1 MPENTSYEWKHPLP
15 KVFDKNGTFRDFNF
29 ANHYFVKAINSIN
42 KSQILFKHNQ
52 MEAEKEAD
60 KRYMKFIKLK
70 AIKDDKMDN
79 TVERIK

>member
-1 MPENTSYEWKHPLP
+1 
-15 KVFDKNGTFRDFNF
+15 
-29 ANHYFVKAINSIN
+29 
-42 KSQILFKHNQ
+42 